1 MILVKLRKCPKI
13 GIKYTYSIY
22 GFPMKIAIIGSGISG
37 LTSAYL
43 LSRKHDITLFE
54 KNNYIGGHTHTH
66 ELEFNGHTH
75 FVDSGFIVYNER
87 TYPNFIKILEQL
99 NVDRQITRM
108 GFSVKSKKKNLEYA
122 GHSLNGLFAQRSNLL
137 KPSYLNMLRSML
149 KFNKE
154 SRRDLDS
161 IKPSLTLGEYLENN
175 HYPDSFIENFIIPI
189 GAAVW
194 STIPNLMMEMPAIFF
209 IRFFENH
216 GMLQIIDRPKWWVIK
231 NGSKSYVEKII
242 NNFRDKIRLSTPVKN
257 VKRIDGKIIIAS
269 GDDKIVEE
277 EFDSVVF
284 ATHSNQSL
292 KLHDEPSSLEKEI
305 LSAIPYQNNNALL
318 HYDDSILPKRKN
330 AWSSWN
336 YTLDR
341 DDDKPV
347 SLTYN
352 MNILQGLDS
361 SRTYCVSLNSDDLI
375 DKSKIIKKLNYDH
388 PLFTLEGVE
397 AQKRKD
403 QISGVNNTYYCGAYW
418 RNGFHEDGVVSA
430 LDVCKSFGEYL

>member
-242 NNFRDKIRLSTPVKN
+242 NNFKDKIRLSTPVKN

-269 GDDKIVEE
+269 GDGKIVEE

-292 KLHDEPSSLEKEI
+292 KLLDEPSSLEKEI